1 MMQVPGNNGEKP
13 KNHRKIGKFPEFGRI
28 FEIFWKFSKSRTGA
42 PLRGSGNSKNPQN
55 ADFQICTA
63 ALGVPES
70 FYILF
75 PQNFAENPKEKDQKL
90 VKLGFIEYFKI

>member
-1 MMQVPGNNGEKP
+1 M
-13 KNHRKIGKFPEFGRI
+13 EFL
-28 FEIFWKFSKSRTGA
+28 KFSEFPRAGPEIPKI
-42 PLRGSGNSKNPQN
+42 PEN